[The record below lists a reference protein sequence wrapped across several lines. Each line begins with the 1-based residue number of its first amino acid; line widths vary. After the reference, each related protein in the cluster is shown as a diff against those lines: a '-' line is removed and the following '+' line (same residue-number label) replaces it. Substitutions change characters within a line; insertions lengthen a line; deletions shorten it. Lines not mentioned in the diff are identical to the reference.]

1 MRLNSL
7 LFLFG
12 ATVAAAQVAP
22 TPATGPAI
30 GSRVP
35 DFQAVDQSGATRS
48 LASILGPQGALLV
61 FFRSADW

>member
-7 LFLFG
+7 LFLIGG
-12 ATVAAAQVAP
+12 AMASAQVAP
-22 TPATGPAI
+22 TPNTGPSI
-30 GSRVP
+30 GARVP
-35 DFQAVDQSGATRS
+35 DFQTVDQSGATRS